1 MATRLAT
8 KKASGEEL
16 FQMSRLYWKS
26 AVLLAGLRLEVFDLL
41 RDGNTAA
48 AVAAERGADAAAM
61 ELLFNA
67 LVSLQILEK
76 DGDQYRNTTFANAFL
91 TESSPMSMKLV
102 WLHLADQWGAWGHLH
117 HAVMRG
123 EPTAMRW
130 FEEATQHGGSDLP
143 EAHPDEHY
151 VPCSTQISKLLAEE
165 FVRKI
170 DLSSVKR
177 VLDVGGGAAG
187 NYSHTICRKFPE
199 VTADIL
205 DLPGPAEAAQLNAD
219 AAGLGDRIRGIA
231 GDARE
236 SDYGSGYDL
245 AIMSLFIHVFPA
257 EIWQLIIRKAF
268 KALAPSGRLA
278 IMEYMLDDDRVGPEF
293 STLYALYCL
302 VNFKGG
308 YAATIGEVEQWM
320 YDAGFARVEHLDI
333 YRGLT
338 GVIGVKADEAV

>member
-1 MATRLAT
+1 MATTTRKVL
-8 KKASGEEL
+8 GEEL

-41 RDGNTAA
+41 RDTQSAS
-48 AVAAERGADAAAM
+48 AVGSARGADAAAM
-61 ELLFNA
+61 ELLLNS
-67 LVSLQILEK
+67 LVALQILEK
-76 DGDQYRNTTFANAFL
+76 ESDGYRNTTFANAFL

-117 HAVMRG
+117 HAVLRG

-130 FEEATQHGGSDLP
+130 FEEATRQGGSDLP

-165 FVRKI
+165 FVRKV
-170 DLSSVKR
+170 DLTGVKR

-187 NYSHTICRKFPE
+187 NYSHTICRKLPDA
-199 VTADIL
+199 TADIL
-205 DLPGPAEAAQLNAD
+205 DLPGTAEKAQQRAE
-219 AAGLGDRIRGIA
+219 AAGLGGRIRGIP

-236 SDYGSGYDL
+236 NDYGSGYDL

-278 IMEYMLDDDRVGPEF
+278 IMEYILDDDRVGPEF

-308 YAATIGEVEQWM
+308 YAATLGEVEKWM

-333 YRGLT
+333 YRGLI